1 MEKTKRT
8 PVPLS
13 DGERREIEAA
23 MARLGI
29 SVMADYLRYAALKVA
44 RDDQ

>member
-13 DGERREIEAA
+13 DSERREIEAA
-23 MARLGI
+23 MSRLGI
-29 SVMADYLRYAALKVA
+29 STMSDYLRYAALRVA
-44 RDDQ
+44 RDDG